1 LFVFTVGMTGVVS
14 WFILFLSAKIA
25 YWLYVAVFVYLG
37 YTTLAMTC
45 LAKEARKIQRTL
57 ADGDLAAARVQVGM
71 IVGRDTDK
79 LTAEEISKATIETV
93 AENTADGVI
102 APLFYL

>member
-1 LFVFTVGMTGVVS
+1 M
-14 WFILFLSAKIA
+14 
-25 YWLYVAVFVYLG
+25 
-37 YTTLAMTC
+37 
-45 LAKEARKIQRTL
+45 
-57 ADGDLAAARVQVGM
+57 GM

-102 APLFYL
+102 APLLLIHWWAGACFDV